1 MEFIERQPQHVKC
14 PQIIVLPDEW
24 EILWPAGKANP
35 RFFTQNKQIKKEWF
49 SDHIPALKARMPT
62 GLSTTSGAAS
72 APATSWVSCSG
83 PWGKFLICH
92 SSNHHRYCPH
102 NHRCLFQTHLSPGQG
117 CLQEL
122 PDLASRRRRE
132 KREKVSFSYYD
143 GREISLQVTKYVTT
157 SKPLTL
163 TNWQGSKTNLLHS
176 MCGKTWK
183 SNICWIERGGK
194 GGCLSLIRV
203 IPGCCALL
211 SYCNDQFHTLTFR

>member
-163 TNWQGSKTNLLHS
+163 TNWQGSKTNLLDS
-176 MCGKTWK
+176 MCGKT
-183 SNICWIERGGK
+183 
-194 GGCLSLIRV
+194 
-203 IPGCCALL
+203 
-211 SYCNDQFHTLTFR
+211 